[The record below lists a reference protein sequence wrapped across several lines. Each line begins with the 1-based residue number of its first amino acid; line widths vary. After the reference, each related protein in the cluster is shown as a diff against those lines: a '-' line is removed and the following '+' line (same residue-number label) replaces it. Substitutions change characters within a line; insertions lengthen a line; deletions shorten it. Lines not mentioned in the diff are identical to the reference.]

1 MSYLHTWWPVTQA
14 KAVRRMGRKKAT
26 PSTPVPVAE
35 QEETRFKLLEDKMDK
50 MMEMMVGFNE
60 RLHKQEE
67 KSMSPVPSAHSSAVG
82 EEDKG
87 SLPSFQELKG
97 DSRIQAEIRKR
108 LHDYDYTSR
117 LEHRGRLT
125 DALKSGRFRTGSHKV
140 RHIISWP
147 QDFCTIL
154 AGGKQPTYDELSP
167 MQWSQGIVATA
178 LEEKDPIIRENMLK
192 YFISI
197 AQDAIEVSFPTARRA
212 HGILLQEIEK
222 GVCTWKDFDLV
233 EKIRSRNTQRFASP
247 VGNVKQN
254 PEVVDKNFICKLY
267 NKGTCRS
274 EKTEHTE
281 KGINYQHFCSH
292 CFSACGKKFE
302 HPRTQ
307 CLRLK

>member
-1 MSYLHTWWPVTQA
+1 M
-14 KAVRRMGRKKAT
+14 
-26 PSTPVPVAE
+26 
-35 QEETRFKLLEDKMDK
+35 
-50 MMEMMVGFNE
+50 
-60 RLHKQEE
+60 
-67 KSMSPVPSAHSSAVG
+67 
-82 EEDKG
+82 
-87 SLPSFQELKG
+87 
-97 DSRIQAEIRKR
+97 
-108 LHDYDYTSR
+108 
-117 LEHRGRLT
+117 
-125 DALKSGRFRTGSHKV
+125 KSGRFHTGSHKV

-178 LEEKDPIIRENMLK
+178 LEEKDPIVRENMLK

-197 AQDAIEVSFPTARRA
+197 AQDAIEVSYPTARRA

-233 EKIRSRNTQRFASP
+233 EKIHSRNTQRFASP
-247 VGNVKQN
+247 VGNVKQT

-267 NKGTCRS
+267 NKGTCRIK
-274 EKTEHTE
+274 KTEHME

-292 CFSACGKKFE
+292 CFSVCGKKFE